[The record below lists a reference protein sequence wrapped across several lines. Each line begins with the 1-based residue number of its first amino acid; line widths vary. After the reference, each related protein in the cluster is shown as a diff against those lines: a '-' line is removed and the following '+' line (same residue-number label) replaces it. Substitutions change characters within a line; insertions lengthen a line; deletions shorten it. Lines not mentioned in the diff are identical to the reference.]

1 MYQRKVEYP
10 DCINQKITEKGTVTI
25 TSGKVSIPKFFW
37 IIDLFLT
44 FLEHLK
50 LMISAKDCKVES
62 GGFYAF
68 TLEIDCKKKQRL
80 LHWFPTDPL
89 PVVDFEKNNSLLWER
104 MFREIM

>member
-1 MYQRKVEYP
+1 MYQRRVEYP

-50 LMISAKDCKVES
+50 LMIISAKDCKVES

-68 TLEIDCKKKQRL
+68 TLEIDCEKKTEIVAL
-80 LHWFPTDPL
+80 ISHWPSPCR
-89 PVVDFEKNNSLLWER
+89 W
-104 MFREIM
+104 FRKK

>member
-68 TLEIDCKKKQRL
+68 ALEIDCKKKNRDCCID
-80 LHWFPTDPL
+80 FPLTL
-89 PVVDFEKNNSLLWER
+89 SLSLISKKIIAFYENVCSEK
-104 MFREIM
+104 

>member
-25 TSGKVSIPKFFW
+25 TSGKVSIPKFLW
-37 IIDLFLT
+37 VIDLFLT

-68 TLEIDCKKKQRL
+68 TLEIDC
-80 LHWFPTDPL
+80 
-89 PVVDFEKNNSLLWER
+89 EKNGDCCIDFPLTLSLSLISKKIIAVYENVCS
-104 MFREIM
+104 EK